1 MRPSWPIIRPPW
13 PAWAGEKAV
22 PKLRRRRASNSGRSR
37 LEAPL
42 RAIPWWPVSRGS
54 SVVERTLGK
63 GEVESSILSRGTRLR
78 RCFENILFELA
89 AYGLSRRYRIPL
101 QSARKR
107 AAEVDYL
114 RQTSDG
120 GYEVRVTVPE
130 HLRAVLKQKNLTRRL
145 GTKSKAQAKRLAAA
159 HILEFQK
166 RLADAELGRSAPPVV
181 DVMEALRAI
190 DRWATAERQRILP
203 EAFATGAVVQLSVSF
218 DWRPSWR
225 PVEGGLAPARVM
237 VDPCDAALL
246 AALHAQGFSFPAGT
260 SIPSSIRTEFARACG
275 RLEYEVSITRGGSRE
290 YLDAITAGSSLGSF
304 GTGSS
309 LPTVSRAFE
318 GWREKRERGGL
329 DAGKSA
335 REFETQI
342 KRFIDV
348 HGDLSLAVVSKSQC
362 NEFRDLMS
370 HYPARP
376 TKQQREMPI
385 RELVASLKSSG
396 VEYSPLT
403 PKTLNDTVLAAV
415 KAVFADAFDAHG
427 LPNPMAGVAVPEA
440 PKHAPSRLPYSGDDL
455 AKLFASDCF
464 TGRPV
469 EDDDAA
475 GDAQKWVPLLGAFSG
490 ARLEELAQLAVT
502 DIKRQG
508 EIQFIHFQEQYDG
521 SDPGFK
527 RSLKN
532 ASSHRYVPIH
542 SVLVGLGFL
551 EFVRRQRD
559 HGEVHLFPLMKW
571 SERKKRDKSHKVSQ
585 RFTNWW
591 AAYSRGIVPDAKKS
605 FHSFRHT
612 VTERLRNAG
621 VEEALT
627 DALTGHAT
635 PGQGA
640 KYGRNRKGMIYS
652 MPVLAS
658 AIEKLS
664 YAEIDLGVIR

>member
-1 MRPSWPIIRPPW
+1 
-13 PAWAGEKAV
+13 
-22 PKLRRRRASNSGRSR
+22 
-37 LEAPL
+37 
-42 RAIPWWPVSRGS
+42 
-54 SVVERTLGK
+54 
-63 GEVESSILSRGTRLR
+63 
-78 RCFENILFELA
+78 
-89 AYGLSRRYRIPL
+89 
-101 QSARKR
+101 
-107 AAEVDYL
+107 
-114 RQTSDG
+114 
-120 GYEVRVTVPE
+120 
-130 HLRAVLKQKNLTRRL
+130 
-145 GTKSKAQAKRLAAA
+145 
-159 HILEFQK
+159 
-166 RLADAELGRSAPPVV
+166 
-181 DVMEALRAI
+181 MEALRAI
-190 DRWATAERQRILP
+190 DRWAATERQRVLP

-225 PVEGGLAPARVM
+225 LVEGGHAPARVM

-275 RLEYEVSITRGGSRE
+275 RLEHEVHVTRGGSRE
-290 YLDAITAGSSLGSF
+290 YLDPITSGSSLGSV
-304 GTGSS
+304 GADSS
-309 LPTVSRAFE
+309 LPTVSEAFQ

-348 HGDLSLAVVSKSQC
+348 HGDLSLAAVSKSQC

-385 RELVASLKSSG
+385 RELVGLLKASG

-415 KAVFADAFDAHG
+415 KAVFADAFDGHD
-427 LPNPMAGVAVPEA
+427 LPNPMAGVAVREA
-440 PKHAPSRLPYSGDDL
+440 PTHAPSRLPYSGDDL
-455 AKLFASDCF
+455 AKLFASGCF

-469 EDDDAA
+469 EDEDAA
-475 GDAQKWVPLLGAFSG
+475 GDAQKWVPLLGAFTG
-490 ARLEELAQLAVT
+490 ARLEELGQLAVT
-502 DIKRQG
+502 DVKREDG
-508 EIQFIHFQEQYDG
+508 IYLIHFQERYDG

-532 ASSHRYVPIH
+532 ASSHRRVPIH
-542 SVLVGLGFL
+542 AALIGLGLL
-551 EFVRRQRD
+551 EFVERQRD
-559 HGEVHLFPLMKW
+559 DGQTHLFPLMKW
-571 SERKKRDKSHKVSQ
+571 SEQKKRDKSHKVSQ

-591 AAYSRGIVPDAKKS
+591 AAYSRRIVPDTEKS

-621 VEEALT
+621 VEGALA

-652 MPVLAS
+652 MPMLAS

-664 YAEIDLGVIR
+664 YAEVDLGLIR